1 MIRTSASGATKS
13 RDQARQAQLFNQTM
27 KLKDSNARAGTSGG
41 GGILSLLGDL
51 GTNTDSQEKDLKNQT
66 AADIFL
72 KSHNEEQFSQ
82 TQYFGANTGGT
93 HLGNN

>member
-1 MIRTSASGATKS
+1 
-13 RDQARQAQLFNQTM
+13 M
-27 KLKDSNARAGTSGG
+27 KLKDSNARAGASGNGG